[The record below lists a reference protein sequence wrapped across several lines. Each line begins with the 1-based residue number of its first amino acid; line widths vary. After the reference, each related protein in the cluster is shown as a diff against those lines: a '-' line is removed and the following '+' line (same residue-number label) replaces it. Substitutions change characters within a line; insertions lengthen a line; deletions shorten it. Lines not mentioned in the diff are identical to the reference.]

1 MSVPFLTER
10 AFREAPNGEV
20 HIGEVHIQKGGKGA
34 MTTYKRRSKV
44 SKSGS
49 KTPIMNAIRKA
60 IRNATRNATRKV
72 RKTSRSITQS
82 KFNKTR
88 TYMQK
93 AAGCVPKRKRKK
105 WF

>member
-20 HIGEVHIQKGGKGA
+20 HIQKGGKGA
-34 MTTYKRRSKV
+34 MTTYKR
-44 SKSGS
+44 KSGS
-49 KTPIMNAIRKA
+49 KTPIMNAIRNA
-60 IRNATRNATRKV
+60 IRNTTRNV

-88 TYMQK
+88 AYMQK

-105 WF
+105 WL

>member
-1 MSVPFLTER
+1 MSIPFLIER
-10 AFREAPNGEV
+10 AFREAPKGEV

-60 IRNATRNATRKV
+60 IRNTTRNV

-88 TYMQK
+88 AYMQK

>member
-10 AFREAPNGEV
+10 EFREGHN
-20 HIGEVHIQKGGKGA
+20 GEVHIQKGGKST
-34 MTTYKRRSKV
+34 MTTYKR
-44 SKSGS
+44 KSGS
-49 KTPIMNAIRKA
+49 KKA
-60 IRNATRNATRKV
+60 IRNASRNV
-72 RKTSRSITQS
+72 RKTSRSITLS